1 MKKIL
6 LGFAAIA
13 TLIGTPAL
21 AADMPLKAPPPPA
34 PVMNW
39 TGFYFGL
46 EGGGGFAETKQ
57 SNSTG
62 VTSNTYSQA
71 GGLFGVTGGYNWQFG
86 NWVAGVEA
94 DWSWTDI
101 NGSVSVVPCGAGGG
115 TVCFTNMH
123 WLTTERARLGVLV
136 ANNMLLYV
144 TGGAAGSEIRA
155 GQVSCATPIAGAIA
169 SCGTRTEWAPTGGLG
184 VEAMFTPHW
193 SAKVEW
199 LYTGFGTHP
208 FYTVMIPV
216 NVKED
221 NVNIIRAGI
230 NWHWN

>member
-1 MKKIL
+1 
-6 LGFAAIA
+6 
-13 TLIGTPAL
+13 
-21 AADMPLKAPPPPA
+21 
-34 PVMNW
+34 
-39 TGFYFGL
+39 
-46 EGGGGFAETKQ
+46 
-57 SNSTG
+57 
-62 VTSNTYSQA
+62 
-71 GGLFGVTGGYNWQFG
+71 
-86 NWVAGVEA
+86 
-94 DWSWTDI
+94 
-101 NGSVSVVPCGAGGG
+101 
-115 TVCFTNMH
+115 MH

-169 SCGTRTEWAPTGGLG
+169 SCGARTEWAPTGGLG

-221 NVNIIRAGI
+221 NVNIIRAGSLELNRHGKAGCSRAVVGCVERGCDRQNGAACGHHPMRDRRMASSRCRSWFI
-230 NWHWN
+230 SSSARTSSKRDQDRLNGDAQAALAALGAFSRASAARISDRRCCT

>member
-1 MKKIL
+1 
-6 LGFAAIA
+6 
-13 TLIGTPAL
+13 
-21 AADMPLKAPPPPA
+21 
-34 PVMNW
+34 
-39 TGFYFGL
+39 
-46 EGGGGFAETKQ
+46 
-57 SNSTG
+57 
-62 VTSNTYSQA
+62 
-71 GGLFGVTGGYNWQFG
+71 
-86 NWVAGVEA
+86 
-94 DWSWTDI
+94 
-101 NGSVSVVPCGAGGG
+101 
-115 TVCFTNMH
+115 MH

-184 VEAMFTPHW
+184 VEAMFAPHW

-199 LYTGFGTHP
+199 LYTSFGTHP
-208 FYTVMIPV
+208 FYTVFIPV

-230 NWHWN
+230 NWHFKPPRQRRLLPSRCRVCGTRLRSSERCGLRTPPDARSADGVVPLALVVYFIERPGPAQSVIKIS